1 MKKVLLVFFL
11 VVLSVSV
18 FAQYQVGDIVD
29 DVSWTDSNGE
39 NHSIYELTASGK
51 AVVFFWGSAG

>member
-1 MKKVLLVFFL
+1 MKKILVAVFL
-11 VVLSVSV
+11 MILSVSV

-39 NHSIYELTASGK
+39 DHSIYELTASGK
-51 AVVFFWGSAG
+51 AVIFFWGTTG